1 MNAAFLELTM
11 IALDQIDCLNK
22 AAITTVFFQSPG
34 DFDPYDHVIVKLAEV
49 RAELFKGSR
58 IRKSSLWICLLGK
71 GMTCSCLRSNK
82 VPICMGL

>member
-1 MNAAFLELTM
+1 M

-49 RAELFKGSR
+49 RAELSR
-58 IRKSSLWICLLGK
+58 EAV
-71 GMTCSCLRSNK
+71 MQN
-82 VPICMGL
+82 